1 MRGLVKR
8 SNLVPKQGRG
18 LTKNLC
24 AFDVTPLL
32 SVQELLS
39 IPVGE
44 IETFSLLS
52 IFKLQ
57 LQFR

>member
-1 MRGLVKR
+1 VKR